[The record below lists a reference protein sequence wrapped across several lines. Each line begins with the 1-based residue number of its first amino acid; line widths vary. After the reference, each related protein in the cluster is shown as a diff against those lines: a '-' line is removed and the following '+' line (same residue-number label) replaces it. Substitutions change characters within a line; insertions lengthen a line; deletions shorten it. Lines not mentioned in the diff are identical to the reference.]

1 MTPLPRAFFPGQTRP
16 PDGFPLP
23 EVTAVYIATNIIRK
37 PLTEALFPLSICV
50 AAGLL
55 WYAAMR
61 ARELA
66 VLHAGRLCAQHGAQM
81 LDQSVALHSLRPIWR
96 GGPPRL
102 ARSYRFE
109 LSYEGDDRHRA
120 SLTLVGDRLVDFSL
134 PAREDPFA
142 PLPPLPSAGASG
154 PLPPGG
160 NVVPITKGRR
170 TLH

>member
-1 MTPLPRAFFPGQTRP
+1 MDQ
-16 PDGFPLP
+16 
-23 EVTAVYIATNIIRK
+23 
-37 PLTEALFPLSICV
+37 ALLPLSICT

-66 VLHAGRLCAQHGAQM
+66 IGHASRLCAEHGAQM
-81 LDQSVALHSLRPIWR
+81 LDQSVALHGLKPLWR

-109 LSYEGDDRHRA
+109 LSYDGDDRHRA
-120 SLTLVGDRLVDFSL
+120 SLTLIGDRLVDYSL
-134 PAREDPFA
+134 PARADPFA
-142 PLPPLPSAGASG
+142 PVPPPAPLPRTAPSAPPSAPIASS
-154 PLPPGG
+154 GG
-160 NVVPITKGRR
+160 NVVPITRGRR

>member
-1 MTPLPRAFFPGQTRP
+1 VS
-16 PDGFPLP
+16 PLP
-23 EVTAVYIATNIIRK
+23 EVTLVYNRAHIIRI
-37 PLTEALFPLSICV
+37 LLNEALLPLSICV

-66 VLHAGRLCAQHGAQM
+66 ILHAGRLCAQHGAQM
-81 LDQSVALHSLRPIWR
+81 LDQSVALHALRPIWR

-102 ARSYRFE
+102 ERRYRFE
-109 LSYEGDDRHRA
+109 LSYDGDDRHRA
-120 SLTLVGDRLVDFSL
+120 SLTLIGDRLVDFSL

-142 PLPPLPSAGASG
+142 PVDPVPASPNPAPPVRMSG
-154 PLPPGG
+154 PPAVSGN
-160 NVVPITKGRR
+160 NVVPITRARR

>member
-1 MTPLPRAFFPGQTRP
+1 MFTIPRI
-16 PDGFPLP
+16 LS
-23 EVTAVYIATNIIRK
+23 EISLN
-37 PLTEALFPLSICV
+37 EALLPLSICV

-66 VLHAGRLCAQHGAQM
+66 ILHAGRLCAEHGAQM
-81 LDQSVALHSLRPIWR
+81 LDQSVALHSLRPLWR
-96 GGPPRL
+96 GGPLRM

-142 PLPPLPSAGASG
+142 PTGATTGTQPGPPVHPAQS
-154 PLPPGG
+154 PPPGA
-160 NVVPITKGRR
+160 NVVPITRGRR

>member
-1 MTPLPRAFFPGQTRP
+1 L
-16 PDGFPLP
+16 D
-23 EVTAVYIATNIIRK
+23 
-37 PLTEALFPLSICV
+37 EALLPLSVCV

-66 VLHAGRLCAQHGAQM
+66 ILHAGRLCAAHGAQM
-81 LDQSVALHSLRPIWR
+81 LDQSVALHSLKPLWR

-120 SLTLVGDRLVDFSL
+120 SLTLIGDRLVDFSL
-134 PAREDPFA
+134 PSREAGESA
-142 PLPPLPSAGASG
+142 PPPSVATQSREIPAPRPGLPAGT
-154 PLPPGG
+154 
-160 NVVPITKGRR
+160 NVVPIARGRR

>member
-1 MTPLPRAFFPGQTRP
+1 M
-16 PDGFPLP
+16 
-23 EVTAVYIATNIIRK
+23 
-37 PLTEALFPLSICV
+37 

-66 VLHAGRLCAQHGAQM
+66 ILHAGRLCARHGAQM
-81 LDQSVALHSLRPIWR
+81 LDQSVALHRLRPLWR

-109 LSYEGDDRHRA
+109 LSYDGDDRHRA
-120 SLTLVGDRLVDFSL
+120 SLTLIGDRLVDYSL
-134 PAREDPFA
+134 PAREAESA
-142 PLPPLPSAGASG
+142 PPIQQAGSRPERPALTTIHVLPTD
-154 PLPPGG
+154 G
-160 NVVPITKGRR
+160 NVVPITRGRK

>member
-1 MTPLPRAFFPGQTRP
+1 MRVFFPEALLP
-16 PDGFPLP
+16 ADSPLP
-23 EVTAVYIATNIIRK
+23 EVTLVYNPAHIIRNSMDQ
-37 PLTEALFPLSICV
+37 ALLPLSICT

-61 ARELA
+61 SRELA
-66 VLHAGRLCAQHGAQM
+66 ILHAGRLCAEYGAQM
-81 LDQSVALHSLRPIWR
+81 LDQSVALHSLRPLWR

-120 SLTLVGDRLVDFSL
+120 SLTLIGDRLVDFSL
-134 PAREDPFA
+134 PARENES
-142 PLPPLPSAGASG
+142 PPPPARPAASAE
-154 PLPPGG
+154 PTPMPVLPPGG
-160 NVVPITKGRR
+160 NVVPITRGRR

>member
-1 MTPLPRAFFPGQTRP
+1 MSTILRILSE
-16 PDGFPLP
+16 FPL
-23 EVTAVYIATNIIRK
+23 N
-37 PLTEALFPLSICV
+37 EALLPLSICV

-66 VLHAGRLCAQHGAQM
+66 ILHAGRLCARHGAQM
-81 LDQSVALHSLRPIWR
+81 LDQSVALHRLRPIWR

-109 LSYEGDDRHRA
+109 LSYDGDDRHRA
-120 SLTLVGDRLVDFSL
+120 SLTLIGDRVVNFSL
-134 PAREDPFA
+134 PARDDPFT
-142 PLPPLPSAGASG
+142 PPDSPPPSA
-154 PLPPGG
+154 LPERRLPVPAPDADAPSSG
-160 NVVPITKGRR
+160 NVVPITRARR

>member
-1 MTPLPRAFFPGQTRP
+1 L
-16 PDGFPLP
+16 
-23 EVTAVYIATNIIRK
+23 N
-37 PLTEALFPLSICV
+37 EALLPLSICV

-61 ARELA
+61 AREIA
-66 VLHAGRLCAQHGAQM
+66 ILHAGRLCAEHGAQM
-81 LDQSVALHSLRPIWR
+81 LDQSVALHALRPIWR

-109 LSYEGDDRHRA
+109 LSYDGDDRHRA

-142 PLPPLPSAGASG
+142 PVAPLAPVPRSAPPVRTPGPVAS
-154 PLPPGG
+154 GG
-160 NVVPITKGRR
+160 NVVPITRGRR

>member
-1 MTPLPRAFFPGQTRP
+1 
-16 PDGFPLP
+16 
-23 EVTAVYIATNIIRK
+23 
-37 PLTEALFPLSICV
+37 
-50 AAGLL
+50 
-55 WYAAMR
+55 MR

-66 VLHAGRLCAQHGAQM
+66 ILHAGRLCATHGAQM
-81 LDQSVALHSLRPIWR
+81 LDQSVALHSLRPLWR

-134 PAREDPFA
+134 PSRNTGEPPALPRAVAPQPPNEIPT
-142 PLPPLPSAGASG
+142 PLPGLAAGT
-154 PLPPGG
+154 
-160 NVVPITKGRR
+160 NVVPITRGRR

>member
-1 MTPLPRAFFPGQTRP
+1 MDQ
-16 PDGFPLP
+16 
-23 EVTAVYIATNIIRK
+23 
-37 PLTEALFPLSICV
+37 ALLPLSICTV
-50 AAGLL
+50 AGLL

-66 VLHAGRLCAQHGAQM
+66 IVHAGRLCAEHGAQM

-109 LSYEGDDRHRA
+109 LSYAGDDRHRA
-120 SLTLVGDRLVDFSL
+120 SLTLIGDRLVDYSL
-134 PAREDPFA
+134 PARDDPFA
-142 PLPPLPSAGASG
+142 PAVPPALPPQAPPPARLSGSIPSA
-154 PLPPGG
+154 G
-160 NVVPITKGRR
+160 NVVPITRARR

>member
-1 MTPLPRAFFPGQTRP
+1 M
-16 PDGFPLP
+16 
-23 EVTAVYIATNIIRK
+23 N
-37 PLTEALFPLSICV
+37 EALLPLSICV

-66 VLHAGRLCAQHGAQM
+66 ILHAGRLCADHGAQM
-81 LDQSVALHSLRPIWR
+81 LDQSVALHSLRPVWR

-109 LSYEGDDRHRA
+109 LSYDGDDRHRA

-142 PLPPLPSAGASG
+142 PIPPSLRSTPPARMPEPIPS
-154 PLPPGG
+154 GG

>member
-1 MTPLPRAFFPGQTRP
+1 M
-16 PDGFPLP
+16 D
-23 EVTAVYIATNIIRK
+23 
-37 PLTEALFPLSICV
+37 EALLPLSICV

-66 VLHAGRLCAQHGAQM
+66 ILHAGRLCARHGAQM
-81 LDQSVALHSLRPIWR
+81 LDQSVALHSVRPVWR

-109 LSYEGDDRHRA
+109 LSYDGDDRHRA
-120 SLTLVGDRLVDFSL
+120 SLTLVGDRLVNFSL
-134 PAREDPFA
+134 PARDDPFA
-142 PLPPLPSAGASG
+142 PPDSPPPPARAEPRVPASAPEA
-154 PLPPGG
+154 PRTG
-160 NVVPITKGRR
+160 NVVPITRGRR

>member
-1 MTPLPRAFFPGQTRP
+1 L
-16 PDGFPLP
+16 
-23 EVTAVYIATNIIRK
+23 N
-37 PLTEALFPLSICV
+37 EALLPLSICV

-66 VLHAGRLCAQHGAQM
+66 ILHAGRLCAQHGAQM
-81 LDQSVALHSLRPIWR
+81 LDQSVALHALRPIWR

-102 ARSYRFE
+102 ERSYRFE
-109 LSYEGDDRHRA
+109 LSYDGDDRHRA

-134 PAREDPFA
+134 PARDDPFA
-142 PLPPLPSAGASG
+142 PVDPVPGSSRSTPAIRMPGPDPSGS
-154 PLPPGG
+154 
-160 NVVPITKGRR
+160 NVVPFTRGRR

>member
-1 MTPLPRAFFPGQTRP
+1 L
-16 PDGFPLP
+16 
-23 EVTAVYIATNIIRK
+23 N
-37 PLTEALFPLSICV
+37 EALLPLSICV

-66 VLHAGRLCAQHGAQM
+66 TRHAGRLCAAHGAQM

-102 ARSYRFE
+102 ERSYRFE
-109 LSYEGDDRHRA
+109 VSYDGDDRHRA

-142 PLPPLPSAGASG
+142 PVDPVPASPNPARSVRMPGPTASG
-154 PLPPGG
+154 N
-160 NVVPITKGRR
+160 NVVPITKGHR

>member
-1 MTPLPRAFFPGQTRP
+1 MDQ
-16 PDGFPLP
+16 
-23 EVTAVYIATNIIRK
+23 
-37 PLTEALFPLSICV
+37 ALLPLSLCI

-66 VLHAGRLCAQHGAQM
+66 ILHAGRLCAEHGAQM
-81 LDQSVALHSLRPIWR
+81 LDQSVALHSLKPLWR

-109 LSYEGDDRHRA
+109 LSYDGNDRHRA
-120 SLTLVGDRLVDFSL
+120 SLTLVGDRLVDYSL
-134 PAREDPFA
+134 PARDDPFA
-142 PLPPLPSAGASG
+142 PLSMQPSSQPSGAPDRSPEAIASG
-154 PLPPGG
+154 D
-160 NVVPITKGRR
+160 NVVPITRGRR